1 MNIILFGPPGAG
13 KGTKAD
19 FLCRKF
25 SIPHISTG
33 NMLREAILSGSEL
46 GDQVKQ
52 LIDKGIL
59 VPDEV
64 IIKLVV
70 ERIGERD
77 CDTGFLFDG
86 FPRTIPQAIAL
97 NDEAIDLD
105 LVVEIEVSDEVVIS
119 RLSGRRVHPS
129 SGRNYHVEF
138 NPPKFPDKDDES
150 GETLIQ
156 RDDDKPETIR
166 ERLSVYRS
174 QTLPLIDF
182 YQKKSTKNKLE
193 YIRVTGVGSPNKVS
207 ENILEKILV
216 SND

>member
-1 MNIILFGPPGAG
+1 
-13 KGTKAD
+13 
-19 FLCRKF
+19 
-25 SIPHISTG
+25 
-33 NMLREAILSGSEL
+33 MLREAILSGSEL
-46 GDQVKQ
+46 GNQAKQ
-52 LIDKGIL
+52 LMDKGIL

-97 NDEAIDLD
+97 NDESIDLD

-138 NPPKFPDKDDES
+138 NPPKIPDKDDES

-193 YIRVTGVGSPNKVS
+193 YLRVTGVGSPNEVS

>member
-1 MNIILFGPPGAG
+1 
-13 KGTKAD
+13 
-19 FLCRKF
+19 
-25 SIPHISTG
+25 
-33 NMLREAILSGSEL
+33 MLREAILSGSEL
-46 GDQVKQ
+46 GNQAKK
-52 LIDKGIL
+52 LMDKGIL

-70 ERIGERD
+70 ERIGESD
-77 CDTGFLFDG
+77 CDIGFLFDG

-97 NDEAIDLD
+97 NDESIDLD

-129 SGRNYHVEF
+129 SGRNYHVKF
-138 NPPKFPDKDDES
+138 NPPKIPNKDDKS

-156 RDDDKPETIR
+156 RDDDKPATIR

-174 QTLPLIDF
+174 HTLPLIDF
-182 YQKKSTKNKLE
+182 YQKKATKNKLE
-193 YIRVTGVGSPNKVS
+193 YIRVPGDGSPNEVS

-216 SND
+216 RND

>member
-1 MNIILFGPPGAG
+1 M
-13 KGTKAD
+13 
-19 FLCRKF
+19 
-25 SIPHISTG
+25 
-33 NMLREAILSGSEL
+33 
-46 GDQVKQ
+46 
-52 LIDKGIL
+52 
-59 VPDEV
+59 
-64 IIKLVV
+64 
-70 ERIGERD
+70 
-77 CDTGFLFDG
+77 
-86 FPRTIPQAIAL
+86 
-97 NDEAIDLD
+97 
-105 LVVEIEVSDEVVIS
+105 EIEVSDEVVIS

-138 NPPKFPDKDDES
+138 NPPKIPDKDDES

-193 YIRVTGVGSPNKVS
+193 YLRVTGVGSPNKVS

>member
-1 MNIILFGPPGAG
+1 
-13 KGTKAD
+13 
-19 FLCRKF
+19 
-25 SIPHISTG
+25 
-33 NMLREAILSGSEL
+33 MLREAILSGSEL
-46 GDQVKQ
+46 GDQAKK
-52 LIDKGIL
+52 LMDKGIL
-59 VPDEV
+59 IPDEV

-70 ERIGERD
+70 ERIGESD

-97 NDEAIDLD
+97 NNESIDLD

-138 NPPKFPDKDDES
+138 NPPKIPDK
-150 GETLIQ
+150 
-156 RDDDKPETIR
+156 DDKPETIR

-193 YIRVTGVGSPNKVS
+193 YIRVTGVGSPNEVS